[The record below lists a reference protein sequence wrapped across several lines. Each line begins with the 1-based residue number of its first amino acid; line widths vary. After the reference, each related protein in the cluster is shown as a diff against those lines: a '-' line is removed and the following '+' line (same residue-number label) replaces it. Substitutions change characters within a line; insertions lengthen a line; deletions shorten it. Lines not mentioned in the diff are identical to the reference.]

1 MTQRQ
6 RHLSIALFGAEFK
19 LKRRNMNRS
28 INRSVLDSSKRT
40 HESTLDLI
48 DENEETPNLKNKD
61 LPKRIPM
68 KTFTLSD
75 FDIGRPLG
83 KGKFGNVY
91 LARVRSTHFIVA
103 LKIISKAQILKNDVE
118 HQVRREIEIQ
128 THLRHPNILR
138 MYGYFWD
145 DTKIYLILEFAARGE
160 LYKTL
165 QKQQYFDEQTAATY
179 MAQLARAFIYCHEK
193 KVIHRDIKPE
203 NLLLSL
209 TGDIKIA
216 DFGWSVHA
224 PSLKR
229 KTMCGTLDYLPP
241 EMLDHKVYDS
251 TVDLWCLGILCYEFL
266 VGKPPFES
274 QTSSETYKRIRQVK
288 VEFPSRISELA
299 RDFIMKL
306 LKKIPQER
314 MSLQDMLK
322 HPWICENAKIA

>member
-1 MTQRQ
+1 M
-6 RHLSIALFGAEFK
+6 
-19 LKRRNMNRS
+19 
-28 INRSVLDSSKRT
+28 NRSVLERSKRL

-48 DENEETPNLKNKD
+48 DEDKETPSKEQSQ
-61 LPKRIPM
+61 RWIPM
-68 KTFTLSD
+68 KVFTIDD

-91 LARVRSTHFIVA
+91 LAREKRTHFIVA
-103 LKIISKAQILKNDVE
+103 LKILSKSQILKNGVE
-118 HQVRREIEIQ
+118 HQIRREIEIQ

-160 LYKTL
+160 LYRTL
-165 QKQQYFDEQTAATY
+165 QKHQYFDEKTSATY
-179 MAQLARAFIYCHEK
+179 MAQLANAFKYCHSK

-241 EMLDHKVYDS
+241 EMLDNKVYDS
-251 TVDLWCLGILCYEFL
+251 TVDLWCLGVLCYEFL

-274 QTSSETYKRIRQVK
+274 DTTSETYQKIRK
-288 VEFPSRISELA
+288 VTVHFPSRVSELA

-306 LKKIPQER
+306 LKKEPKER
-314 MSLQDMLK
+314 MSLEQMLE
-322 HPWICENAKIA
+322 HPWILKNAKAS

>member
-1 MTQRQ
+1 MTAFCTK
-6 RHLSIALFGAEFK
+6 HFALPPIPSITPF
-19 LKRRNMNRS
+19 LK
-28 INRSVLDSSKRT
+28 VFT
-40 HESTLDLI
+40 I
-48 DENEETPNLKNKD
+48 D
-61 LPKRIPM
+61 
-68 KTFTLSD
+68 D

-91 LARVRSTHFIVA
+91 LARERKTHFIVA
-103 LKIISKAQILKNDVE
+103 LKILSKSQILKNGVE
-118 HQVRREIEIQ
+118 HQIRREIEIQ

-160 LYKTL
+160 LYRTL
-165 QKQQYFDEQTAATY
+165 QKHQYFDEKTAATY
-179 MAQLARAFIYCHEK
+179 MAQLANAFIYCHSK

-241 EMLDHKVYDS
+241 EMLDNKVYDS
-251 TVDLWCLGILCYEFL
+251 TVDLWCLGVLCYEFL

-274 QTSSETYKRIRQVK
+274 DSTSETYKKIRK
-288 VEFPSRISELA
+288 VDVHFPSRVSEFA
-299 RDFIMKL
+299 QDFIMKVFL
-306 LKKIPQER
+306 TFF
-314 MSLQDMLK
+314 
-322 HPWICENAKIA
+322 

>member
-1 MTQRQ
+1 M
-6 RHLSIALFGAEFK
+6 LFNLCTK
-19 LKRRNMNRS
+19 LTS
-28 INRSVLDSSKRT
+28 
-40 HESTLDLI
+40 
-48 DENEETPNLKNKD
+48 
-61 LPKRIPM
+61 
-68 KTFTLSD
+68 F
-75 FDIGRPLG
+75 F
-83 KGKFGNVY
+83 F
-91 LARVRSTHFIVA
+91 F
-103 LKIISKAQILKNDVE
+103 Q
-118 HQVRREIEIQ
+118 
-128 THLRHPNILR
+128 
-138 MYGYFWD
+138 
-145 DTKIYLILEFAARGE
+145 
-160 LYKTL
+160 
-165 QKQQYFDEQTAATY
+165 Y

-288 VEFPSRISELA
+288 VEFPIRISELA
-299 RDFIMKL
+299 RDFIMK
-306 LKKIPQER
+306 
-314 MSLQDMLK
+314 SL
-322 HPWICENAKIA
+322 